1 MIYIGY
7 FFNTLVY
14 MDFLILPSLAI
25 LAYKNTIDI
34 SLLYFIS
41 FFVHE
46 LGHILSS
53 KLLDIRI
60 ESLVIGPYGGVIN
73 VDAFFIDRKSKQIIL
88 YISGILFNL
97 ILFSVFLPIGGLLQ
111 NITILTF
118 SYINI
123 IMLVLNLIPAYPW
136 DGMKIVYILT
146 EGLLG
151 QKKATS
157 ICTAISLSVGVIFF
171 VVGSVYFFMTKEMPL
186 LVVFISVL
194 IIFSTFN
201 SCTKSK
207 STEYSYVMKKYRY
220 IKESSCELKI
230 KSVAVKEYTSIK
242 DALKISREGTLVV
255 YHVYS
260 NRKNSKPEFLG
271 EISELEILAKYIET
285 GNDTTIGKMLN
296 GKSMYVNK
304 LGEDNKSV

>member
-7 FFNTLVY
+7 FFNTFVY
-14 MDFLILPSLAI
+14 IDFLILPSLAI
-25 LAYKNTIDI
+25 LAYNNTIDI

-46 LGHILSS
+46 SGHILSS
-53 KLLDIRI
+53 KLLDIHI

-73 VDAFFIDRKSKQIIL
+73 VDAFFIDKKSKEITL
-88 YISGILFNL
+88 YMSGILFNL
-97 ILFSVFLPIGGLLQ
+97 VFFSVFLPIGGLLQ
-111 NITILTF
+111 NITLLTF

-123 IMLVLNLIPAYPW
+123 IMFVLNLIPAYPW
-136 DGMKIVYILT
+136 DGMKIVYIIM

-151 QKKATS
+151 HKKATS
-157 ICTAISLSVGVIFF
+157 ICTAVSVSVGVMFLA
-171 VVGSVYFFMTKEMPL
+171 VGIVYFFTTKEMPL

-207 STEYSYVMKKYRY
+207 STEYSHAMKKYRY
-220 IKESSCELKI
+220 IKTSSSELKI
-230 KSVAVKEYTSIK
+230 KSVAVKEHTSVK
-242 DALKISREGTLVV
+242 DALKISRDGTIVF

-271 EISELEILAKYIET
+271 EISELELLATYIET

-296 GKSMYVNK
+296 GKSIYVNK
-304 LGEDNKSV
+304 FGDDNKSV